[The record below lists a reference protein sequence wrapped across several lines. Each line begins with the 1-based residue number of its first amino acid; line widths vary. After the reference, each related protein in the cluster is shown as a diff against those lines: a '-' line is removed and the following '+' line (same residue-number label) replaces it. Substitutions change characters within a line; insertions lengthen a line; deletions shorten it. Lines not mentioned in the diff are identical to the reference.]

1 MRSEHAQ
8 FKEEDIE
15 NIDKIADFLQ
25 QLVIL
30 FKKNFELFFINKLYF
45 T

>member
-30 FKKNFELFFINKLYF
+30 FKKNFELFFINKLF
-45 T
+45 LS

>member
-30 FKKNFELFFINKLYF
+30 FKKLSFELFSSIN
-45 T
+45 